1 MIVSNRNDSSF
12 DISTTSYDAKQYS
25 DSLTTFSI
33 QPNGSLSFAHLAPA
47 GGSFPRHFSLN
58 AKGDLIAVALQYD
71 SKLVVK
77 KRDVKTG
84 VIGDEIANISIPGN
98 LTCVVWDER

>member
-1 MIVSNRNDSSF
+1 MSNRNDSSF
-12 DISTTSYDAKQYS
+12 EISSAYNGTKQYS

-33 QPNGSLSFAHLAPA
+33 QPNGSLVFEHLAPA

-58 AKGDLIAVALQYD
+58 EDGDLIAVALQYD
-71 SKLVVK
+71 SKLVIK
-77 KRDVKTG
+77 KRDTQTG

-98 LTCVVWDER
+98 LTSVVWDEC

>member
-12 DISTTSYDAKQYS
+12 EIPSTSNAAKQYS

-33 QPNGSLSFAHLAPA
+33 QSNGSLSFAHLAPA
-47 GGSFPRHFSLN
+47 GGIYPRHFSLN
-58 AKGDLIAVALQYD
+58 ADGDLIAVALQYD

-77 KRDVKTG
+77 KRNVQTG
-84 VIGDEIANISIPGN
+84 VIGDEVANISIPGN
-98 LTCVVWDER
+98 LTCVVWA